1 MNTTFNKRHV
11 FLNYLY
17 LFRNYKARTAI
28 AMFFFVIKII
38 PTWLTPIIIAN
49 IINELS
55 SNNPDTIKRIL
66 VQFSIGAFFIVQNVV
81 THVLYIRHFSL
92 VTRSVEKDLRMSLC
106 FRLQHLSIGFH
117 TDAKLGGLQTKVL
130 RDVENIEIFSKMLM
144 ETGPQILFAL
154 GSAMVVTLLRAP
166 QFIIFYLAVIPLAVT
181 VFISVKKS
189 MRSSNQ
195 QFRMNMEEMSGKVIE
210 MLKLITITRAHNL
223 ENDELDRVNT
233 KLDKVKHSGLRL
245 DLINSI
251 FNSINWVLFTLFNLM
266 TLAAAAIVSYK
277 GIIPLQIGDVILLTT
292 YFNVITGAVMQI
304 LGIVPQL
311 TKGMESVRSIAEVLN
326 SSEFEQH
333 GCRRELDKVKG
344 EFRFEDVK
352 FSYPGTTEP
361 AIMDFNLKVCPGE
374 TIAFVGPSGSGKSTI
389 MQLIIGFIRPDSG
402 NIFLDG
408 HNINDVDLKSY
419 RRFLSVV
426 SQDTVLFDGSIK
438 DNITYCRNIPE
449 DRIRKAIEDAN
460 LTGFIAELPEGLNT
474 GVKENGARL
483 SGGQRQRLAIARA
496 LIRDP
501 RVLVL
506 DEATSALDVES
517 EALIQEALNRLIK
530 GRTTFIVAHR
540 LSTIRHADRIIV
552 LDKGGIVE
560 SGTHNELL
568 TLKKV
573 YYKMNKLQSGDAE

>member
-1 MNTTFNKRHV
+1 MNTTFDKRHV

-55 SNNPDTIKRIL
+55 NHNPDTIKRIL
-66 VQFSIGAFFIVQNVV
+66 IQFSIGAFFIVQNVV
-81 THVLYIRHFSL
+81 THVLYIRNFSL

-130 RDVENIEIFSKMLM
+130 RDVENIEMFSKMLM

-223 ENDELDRVNT
+223 ENDELDRVKT

-245 DLINSI
+245 DLVNSI

-333 GCRRELDKVKG
+333 GCRRKLDKVNG

-352 FSYPGTTEP
+352 FSYPGTLEP
-361 AIMDFNLKVCPGE
+361 AIVNLNLKVSPGE

-402 NIFLDG
+402 NIYLDG

-449 DRIRKAIEDAN
+449 EKIHKAIEDAN
-460 LTGFIAELPEGLNT
+460 LTGFLAELPEGLNT

-517 EALIQEALNRLIK
+517 EASIQEALNRLIK

-552 LDKGGIVE
+552 LDKGEIIE

-568 TLKKV
+568 ELKKV
-573 YYKMNKLQSGDAE
+573 YYKMNKLQSGATG